1 MLKKNNIA
9 HLFDNS
15 WKFVILRLDKEK
27 MFDEPYKLIAFI
39 PYPSLLHKPLC
50 CMKQK
55 QQCEH
60 KVWEWILLSNTNFF
74 YKYNYYGI
82 FN

>member
-27 MFDEPYKLIAFI
+27 NVWRALQAHRIYSLSI
-39 PYPSLLHKPLC
+39 P
-50 CMKQK
+50 
-55 QQCEH
+55 
-60 KVWEWILLSNTNFF
+60 IT
-74 YKYNYYGI
+74 
-82 FN
+82 